1 MNLSQQMPP
10 DDFELL
16 VRWRSGDRQA
26 GAELTSRHL
35 ASLTRFFASKLD
47 VGVSDLV
54 QTTLL
59 QCVEARDRFEGRA
72 SFRTWLFVVARN
84 VLHDR
89 LRRQWRVRGGVDL
102 SAVSLVDLATSP
114 SRLVARD
121 QRHAA
126 LIDALRSLPIDFQ
139 IAIELTYWEGLNAT
153 EVGEVLGVPASTV
166 RTRLTRARRRL
177 SRDLGPL

>member
-1 MNLSQQMPP
+1 MRVATETEP

-16 VRWRSGDRQA
+16 ARWRDGDRRA
-26 GAELTSRHL
+26 GAALTSRYL
-35 ASLTRFFASKLD
+35 SSLTRFFASKLD
-47 VGVSDLV
+47 VGISDLV

-59 QCVEARDRFEGRA
+59 RCVEGREGFEGRA
-72 SFRTWLFVVARN
+72 SFRTWLFAVARN

-89 LRRQWRVRGGVDL
+89 LRRQLRCPAGVDL

-121 QRHAA
+121 QQYAA
-126 LIDALRSLPIDFQ
+126 LVEALRTLPLDFQ

-166 RTRLTRARRRL
+166 RTRLTRARRLL
-177 SRDLGPL
+177 SRRLGPL